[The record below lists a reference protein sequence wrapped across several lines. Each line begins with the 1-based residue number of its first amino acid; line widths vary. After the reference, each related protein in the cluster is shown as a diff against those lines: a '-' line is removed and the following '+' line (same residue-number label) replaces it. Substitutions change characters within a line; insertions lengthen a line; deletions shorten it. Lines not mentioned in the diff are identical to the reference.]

1 MVAADLRV
9 AVVEKELTREELKVV
24 VEAISDR
31 GAPNLA
37 LLTSGVAL
45 WKLVGCTRSDLETVR
60 RLRLTPDIISRSW
73 VPRLSI

>member
-1 MVAADLRV
+1 MAAADLRV
-9 AVVEKELTREELKVV
+9 AVVEKELTRDELKVV
-24 VEAISDR
+24 VVVEAINDR

-60 RLRLTPDIISRSW
+60 RLRLTPDIISRS
-73 VPRLSI
+73 